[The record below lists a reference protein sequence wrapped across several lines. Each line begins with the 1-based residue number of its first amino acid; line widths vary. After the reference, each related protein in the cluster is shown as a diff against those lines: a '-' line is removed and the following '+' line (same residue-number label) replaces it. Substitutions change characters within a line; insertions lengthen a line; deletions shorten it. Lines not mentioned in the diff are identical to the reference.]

1 MVCSSRVKSSFLGE
15 ERRSDSKKRRA
26 EINLDAVLSQNLP
39 EIGNFSFVIPSS
51 KGSTP
56 HFFSVH
62 VSLTLWRVHLMKAW
76 IFSWQERYSRVTK
89 NQKVAISN
97 PLEIRHLISKFLY
110 FLLKTIV
117 LTESNTEAPKGHSGR
132 HILVFSWWTQEKF
145 ECYVWFKNLIK

>member
-1 MVCSSRVKSSFLGE
+1 MVCSSLVKSSFLGD

-39 EIGNFSFVIPSS
+39 EIGNFSFVMPSS

-62 VSLTLWRVHLMKAW
+62 MLLTILRVNLMKAW
-76 IFSWQERYSRVTK
+76 IFSWHKRYSRVTK

-97 PLEIRHLISKFLY
+97 PLKIRNLFSKFYIFIKENSAYRKQDWSPRRSFWTL
-110 FLLKTIV
+110 FPCFQLLDTV
-117 LTESNTEAPKGHSGR
+117 EVW
-132 HILVFSWWTQEKF
+132 ILCLV
-145 ECYVWFKNLIK
+145 